1 MHTKPFSQ
9 ACENNKAVIL
19 AHLQRLFKKT
29 HSVLE
34 IGSGTGQHA
43 VFFTQALAHI
53 RWQTSDREIN
63 HAGIN
68 AWIDEQPQ
76 ANLIRPIEL
85 DVLTSDWPKPVD
97 AIYSAN
103 TAHIMPWQAV
113 QAMFDGVSR
122 SLAHKGLFVLYGPFN
137 YHGQFSSPSNA
148 RFDEHL
154 RTNNAEQGIR
164 HHEDICALAIQVG
177 LTLIEDN
184 AMPANNQLLVF
195 TREASCG

>member
-19 AHLQRLFKKT
+19 AHLQRLLKDT
-29 HSVLE
+29 QNVLE
-34 IGSGTGQHA
+34 IGTGTGQHA
-43 VFFTQALAHI
+43 VFFAQAMAHI
-53 RWQTSDREIN
+53 RWQTSDRAIN

-68 AWIDEQPQ
+68 IWIDEQPQ
-76 ANLIRPIEL
+76 ANLLRPIEL
-85 DVLTSDWPKPVD
+85 DVSTSAWPNQQVD

-113 QAMFDGVSR
+113 QAMLEGVGR
-122 SLAHKGLFVLYGPFN
+122 TLLHNGLFILYGPFN

-154 RTNNAEQGIR
+154 RTGNAEQGIR
-164 HHEDICALAIQVG
+164 HYEDICALAMQAG

-195 TREASCG
+195 KRET